1 MTQSAPDA
9 TPYETD
15 VFVIGGGPAGL
26 ATAIAARERG
36 LRVLV
41 ADGSQPPVDK
51 ACGEGLLPDGRA
63 ALEQLGIHVPL
74 ADAHPFRG
82 IRFVT
87 AALSA
92 EARFPGDGWGLAV
105 RRTTLHRLMTER
117 AEQLGAGLLW
127 RTAVTG
133 ISSEG
138 VHLRDRVGDR
148 VSDCVV
154 RARWIVGADG
164 SNSRVRRW
172 AGIDHDLEDNGL
184 QDRGLQDRGLKNRGL
199 KNQSLRPRLRYA
211 FRRHY
216 RVAPWSDHMEVYWG
230 DRCQGYATAVS
241 GEQVCVALA
250 SHDSNLRLEEGLRA
264 LPKLRE
270 RLAGAEAVSTERGA
284 LTGNHTFSR
293 VWRGNVAL
301 IGDASGTVDAITG
314 EGLGLAF
321 SQAVVLARCF
331 ESGDLS
337 RYQSEHRKLARRPLW
352 MARLMLSLD
361 QRPWLQHRTL
371 QVFQKRPEVFRRF
384 LEMHVGALPPLHAVR
399 DGLALGWGL
408 LTA

>member
-1 MTQSAPDA
+1 MNPSVPDS
-9 TPYETD
+9 TD

-26 ATAIAARERG
+26 AAAIAARERG
-36 LRVLV
+36 FRVLL
-41 ADGSQPPVDK
+41 ADGAQPPIDK

-63 ALEQLGIHVPL
+63 ALELLGIRVPM
-74 ADAHPFRG
+74 ADALPFRG
-82 IRFVT
+82 IRFVG

-92 EARFPGDGWGLAV
+92 EARFPDDGCGVAV
-105 RRTTLHRLMTER
+105 RRTVLHRLMSER
-117 AEQLGAGLLW
+117 ASQLGAGLLW

-133 ISSEG
+133 ISSDG
-138 VHLRDRVGDR
+138 VHLRDGVGDGVVGDR
-148 VSDCVV
+148 VGERLV

-172 AGIDHDLEDNGL
+172 AGL
-184 QDRGLQDRGLKNRGL
+184 DRASR
-199 KNQSLRPRLRYA
+199 SSMRYA

-216 RVAPWSDHMEVYWG
+216 RVAHWSDHMEVYWG
-230 DRCQGYATAVS
+230 ECCQGYATAVS
-241 GEQVCVALA
+241 GEQVCVAVA

-264 LPKLRE
+264 LPRLSE
-270 RLAGAEAVSTERGA
+270 RLAGAETVSTERGA
-284 LTGNHTFSR
+284 LTGNRRLNR

-321 SQAVVLARCF
+321 SQAVVLARCL

-337 RYQSEHRKLARRPLW
+337 SYQVEHRKLALRPLC
-352 MARLMLSLD
+352 MARVMLTLD
-361 QRPWLQHRTL
+361 QRSWLQHRTL
-371 QVFQKRPEVFRRF
+371 QVFQQRPEIFRRL
-384 LEMHVGALPPLHAVR
+384 LELHVGALPPLHVVK
-399 DGLALGWGL
+399 DGLTLGWGL